1 MIGKFLFLGT
11 SASAG
16 VPIIGCKCPVCTSS
30 SPRNHRLRP
39 AGLLQ
44 VAGRTLLIDVGP
56 DFRQQALKYQ
66 IDAPDGLILTHTH
79 YDHIAGI
86 DELRVYYVRSKKP
99 FPCLLSQESFEDLKR
114 RSYYLFWPS
123 GEASTLSAQLDFT
136 VLDGDEGE
144 IDFLGIRLG
153 YVSYFQ
159 GEMKVNGFRCGDF
172 AYISD
177 IREYG
182 ESIFSALKGVKKL
195 VLSAISEEKSHF
207 HLSLQEALDFAR
219 RVGAKETRLTHLTHS
234 VEHERVNHKLPPDVQ
249 LGYDGLEMEFNH

>member
-114 RSYYLFWPS
+114 RYYYLFRPS
-123 GEASTLSAQLDFT
+123 GEASTSPFWTEMRERSTFSGLDSA
-136 VLDGDEGE
+136 
-144 IDFLGIRLG
+144 
-153 YVSYFQ
+153 
-159 GEMKVNGFRCGDF
+159 M
-172 AYISD
+172 
-177 IREYG
+177 
-182 ESIFSALKGVKKL
+182 
-195 VLSAISEEKSHF
+195 SAIFREK
-207 HLSLQEALDFAR
+207 
-219 RVGAKETRLTHLTHS
+219 
-234 VEHERVNHKLPPDVQ
+234 
-249 LGYDGLEMEFNH
+249 